1 MRHDPPP
8 GTPTR
13 RAYGR
18 RDETC
23 PISTGGGTR
32 RIQSVREGEGGGGG
46 LHGASSASA
55 SSSSRT
61 DAGTSARWAR
71 RVRLVRGEGR
81 DVSA

>member
-8 GTPTR
+8 GPPTR

-32 RIQSVREGEGGGGG
+32 RVQLVREGGGGACRPCRARALQG
-46 LHGASSASA
+46 RG
-55 SSSSRT
+55 RT
-61 DAGTSARWAR
+61 STGTR
-71 RVRLVRGEGR
+71 RVRLVREEGR
-81 DVSA
+81 DVYD